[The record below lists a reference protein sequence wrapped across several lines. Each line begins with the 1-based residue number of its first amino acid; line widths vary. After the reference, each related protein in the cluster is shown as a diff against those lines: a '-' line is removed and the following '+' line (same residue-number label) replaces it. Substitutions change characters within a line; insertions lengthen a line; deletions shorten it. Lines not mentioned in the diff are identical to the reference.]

1 MNKTDTKLN
10 EFQNETEANIKI
22 DEKNIIDIIKD
33 TYDYDEIKT
42 IVEDKV
48 DFYMKKKYDE
58 LSSEYDRKIND
69 LLEIQENVFIEKEMI
84 KQKII
89 SLKNYLKSY
98 CRKNNID
105 YDSLRE
111 K

>member
-42 IVEDKV
+42 IVETDTV
-48 DFYMKKKYDE
+48 VE
-58 LSSEYDRKIND
+58 
-69 LLEIQENVFIEKEMI
+69 
-84 KQKII
+84 
-89 SLKNYLKSY
+89 
-98 CRKNNID
+98 NID
-105 YDSLRE
+105 KAIEHLITANHSWVNWMR
-111 K
+111 